1 MSGYNKTV
9 NLEQLYNLA
18 KVGLSEAQCAQALGI
33 SQSTMTRRK
42 QSDAEFDKALKDG
55 QLAGITAVTSALFN
69 GATHP
74 EKPNTS
80 AQIFYLKNRARWT
93 DRQELDVDVSGGI
106 GVEVQLD
113 AAIDALKSAGIDP
126 SKL

>member
-9 NLEQLYNLA
+9 DLEELYNLA
-18 KVGLSEAQCAQALGI
+18 RIGLSEAQVAQALGI

-55 QLAGITAVTSALFN
+55 QQAGITAVTSALFN
-69 GATHP
+69 GATNAD
-74 EKPNTS
+74 KPSTS
-80 AQIFYLKNRARWT
+80 AQIFYLKNRARWS
-93 DRQELDVDVSGGI
+93 DRQEMDISGGI
-106 GVEVQLD
+106 GIEVQLD

>member
-1 MSGYNKTV
+1 MSGYNKKID
-9 NLEQLYNLA
+9 LEELYSLA
-18 KVGLSEAQCAQALGI
+18 KIGLSEAQVAQSLGI

-42 QSDAEFDKALKDG
+42 QSDAEFDQALKAG
-55 QLAGITAVTSALFN
+55 QQAGITAVTSALFN

-80 AQIFYLKNRARWT
+80 AQIFYLKNRARWS
-93 DRQELDVDVSGGI
+93 DRQEMDISGGI

>member
-9 NLEQLYNLA
+9 DLTELFNLA
-18 KVGLSEAQCAQALGI
+18 KIGLSELQIAQSLGI

-42 QSDAEFDKALKDG
+42 QSDADFDKALKAG
-55 QLAGITAVTSALFN
+55 QSAGITAVTSALFN
-69 GATHP
+69 GATNAD
-74 EKPNTS
+74 KPSTS
-80 AQIFYLKNRARWT
+80 AQIFYLKNRANWA
-93 DRQELDVDVSGGI
+93 DRQEMDISGGI

-113 AAIDALKSAGIDP
+113 AAIDALVQAGIDP

>member
-9 NLEQLYNLA
+9 DLEELYNLA
-18 KVGLSEAQCAQALGI
+18 RIGLSEAQIAQSLGI

-42 QSDAEFDKALKDG
+42 QSDADFDKALKAG
-55 QLAGITAVTSALFN
+55 QTAGITAVTSALFN
-69 GATHP
+69 GATNAD
-74 EKPNTS
+74 KPSTS
-80 AQIFYLKNRARWT
+80 AQIFYLKNRAKWS
-93 DRQELDVDVSGGI
+93 DKLDASVSGGI

-113 AAIDALKSAGIDP
+113 AAIDALVQAGIDP

>member
-1 MSGYNKTV
+1 MSGYNKKID
-9 NLEQLYNLA
+9 LEELYSLA
-18 KVGLSEAQCAQALGI
+18 KIGLSEAQVAQSLGI

-42 QSDAEFDKALKDG
+42 QSDAEFDQALKAG
-55 QLAGITAVTSALFN
+55 QQAGITAVTSALFT
-69 GATHP
+69 GATNAD
-74 EKPNTS
+74 KPSTA
-80 AQIFYLKNRARWT
+80 AQIFFLKNRARWS
-93 DRQELDVDVSGGI
+93 DKLDASVSGGI

>member
-1 MSGYNKTV
+1 MSGYNKKID
-9 NLEQLYNLA
+9 LEELYSLA
-18 KVGLSEAQCAQALGI
+18 KIGLSEAQVAQALGI

-55 QLAGITAVTSALFN
+55 QQSGITAVTSALFN
-69 GATHP
+69 GATNAD
-74 EKPNTS
+74 KPSTS

-93 DRQELDVDVSGGI
+93 DRSDVEISGGV

-113 AAIDALKSAGIDP
+113 AAIDALKAAGIDP

>member
-1 MSGYNKTV
+1 LSGYNKKID
-9 NLEQLYNLA
+9 LEELYNLA
-18 KVGLSEAQCAQALGI
+18 KIGLSEAQVAQALGI

-55 QLAGITAVTSALFN
+55 QQAGITAVTSALFT
-69 GATHP
+69 GATNAD
-74 EKPNTS
+74 KPSTA
-80 AQIFYLKNRARWT
+80 AQIFYLKNRASWT
-93 DRQELDVDVSGGI
+93 DKQEVTGNV

>member
-9 NLEQLYNLA
+9 DLTELFNLA
-18 KVGLSEAQCAQALGI
+18 KIGLSELQIAQSLGI

-42 QSDAEFDKALKDG
+42 QSDADFDKALKAG
-55 QLAGITAVTSALFN
+55 QSAGITAVTSALFN
-69 GATHP
+69 GATNAD
-74 EKPNTS
+74 KPSTS
-80 AQIFYLKNRARWT
+80 AQIFYLKNRANWA
-93 DRQELDVDVSGGI
+93 DKQEMDISGGI

-113 AAIDALKSAGIDP
+113 AAIDALKAAGIDP

>member
-1 MSGYNKTV
+1 MSGYNKKID
-9 NLEQLYNLA
+9 LEELYSLA
-18 KVGLSEAQCAQALGI
+18 KIGLSEAQVAQSLGI

-42 QSDAEFDKALKDG
+42 QSDADFDKALKDG
-55 QLAGITAVTSALFN
+55 QQAGITAVTSALFT
-69 GATHP
+69 GATNAD
-74 EKPNTS
+74 KPSTA
-80 AQIFYLKNRARWT
+80 AQIFFLKNRARWT
-93 DRQELDVDVSGGI
+93 DRQEMDISGGI

>member
-9 NLEQLYNLA
+9 DLTELFNLA
-18 KVGLSEAQCAQALGI
+18 KIGLSELQIAQSLGI

-42 QSDAEFDKALKDG
+42 QSDADFDKALKAG
-55 QLAGITAVTSALFN
+55 QSAGITAVTSALFN
-69 GATHP
+69 GATNAD
-74 EKPNTS
+74 KPSTS
-80 AQIFYLKNRARWT
+80 AQIFYLKNRANWA
-93 DRQELDVDVSGGI
+93 DKQEMDISGGI

-113 AAIDALKSAGIDP
+113 AAIDALVQAGIDP

>member
-1 MSGYNKTV
+1 LSGYNKKID
-9 NLEQLYNLA
+9 LEELYSLA
-18 KVGLSEAQCAQALGI
+18 KIGLSEAQVAQSLGI

-42 QSDAEFDKALKDG
+42 QSDAEFDQALKDG
-55 QLAGITAVTSALFN
+55 QQAGITAVTSALYT
-69 GATHP
+69 GATNAD
-74 EKPNTS
+74 KPSTS
-80 AQIFYLKNRARWT
+80 AQIFYLKNRARWS
-93 DRQELDVDVSGGI
+93 DRSDVEISGGI

>member
-9 NLEQLYNLA
+9 DLEELYNLA
-18 KVGLSEAQCAQALGI
+18 RIGLSEAQDAQALGI

-55 QLAGITAVTSALFN
+55 QQSGITAVTSALFA
-69 GATHP
+69 GATNAD
-74 EKPNTS
+74 KPSTA
-80 AQIFYLKNRARWT
+80 AQIFFLKNRARWT
-93 DRQELDVDVSGGI
+93 DRQEMDISGGI

>member
-9 NLEQLYNLA
+9 DLEELYNLA
-18 KVGLSEAQCAQALGI
+18 RIGLSEAQVAQSLGI

-42 QSDAEFDKALKDG
+42 QSDAEFDQALKAG
-55 QLAGITAVTSALFN
+55 QVAGITAVTSALFT
-69 GATHP
+69 GATNAD
-74 EKPNTS
+74 KPSTA
-80 AQIFYLKNRARWT
+80 AQIFFLKNRARWS
-93 DRQELDVDVSGGI
+93 DKLDASVSGGI

>member
-9 NLEQLYNLA
+9 DLTELFNLA
-18 KVGLSEAQCAQALGI
+18 KIGLSELQIAQSLGI

-42 QSDAEFDKALKDG
+42 QSDADFDKALKAG
-55 QLAGITAVTSALFN
+55 QTAGITAVTSALFN

-74 EKPNTS
+74 DKPSTS
-80 AQIFYLKNRARWT
+80 AQIFYLKNRGRWS
-93 DRQELDVDVSGGI
+93 DRSDVEISGGI
-106 GVEVQLD
+106 GVELQLD
-113 AAIDALKSAGIDP
+113 AAIDALTKAGIDP

>member
-9 NLEQLYNLA
+9 DLEELYNLA
-18 KVGLSEAQCAQALGI
+18 RIGLSEAQVAQALGI

-55 QLAGITAVTSALFN
+55 QQSGITAVTSALFN
-69 GATHP
+69 GATNAD
-74 EKPNTS
+74 KPSTS

-93 DRQELDVDVSGGI
+93 DRSDVEISGGI

>member
-9 NLEQLYNLA
+9 DLTELFNLA
-18 KVGLSEAQCAQALGI
+18 KIGLSELQIAQSLGI

-42 QSDAEFDKALKDG
+42 QSDADFDKALKAG
-55 QLAGITAVTSALFN
+55 QSAGITAVTSALFN
-69 GATHP
+69 GATNAD
-74 EKPNTS
+74 KPSTS
-80 AQIFYLKNRARWT
+80 AQIFYLKNRANWA
-93 DRQELDVDVSGGI
+93 DRQEMDISGGI

-113 AAIDALKSAGIDP
+113 AAIDALKAAGIDP

>member
-18 KVGLSEAQCAQALGI
+18 KVGLSEAQVAQSLGI

-42 QSDAEFDKALKDG
+42 QSDAEFDQALKAG
-55 QLAGITAVTSALFN
+55 QQAGITAVTSALFT
-69 GATHP
+69 GATNAD
-74 EKPNTS
+74 KPSTA
-80 AQIFYLKNRARWT
+80 AQIFFLKNRGGWS
-93 DRQELDVDVSGGI
+93 DRTEVTGTV
-106 GVEVQLD
+106 GVELQLD
-113 AAIDALKSAGIDP
+113 AAIDALKAAGVDP

>member
-1 MSGYNKTV
+1 LSGYNKTV

-55 QLAGITAVTSALFN
+55 QQAGITAVTSALFN

-80 AQIFYLKNRARWT
+80 AQIFFLKNRGGWS
-93 DRQELDVDVSGGI
+93 DRTELDVSGGL

>member
-1 MSGYNKTV
+1 LSGYNKKID
-9 NLEQLYNLA
+9 LEELYNLA
-18 KVGLSEAQCAQALGI
+18 KIGLSEAQVAQSLGI

-55 QLAGITAVTSALFN
+55 QQAGITAVTSALFT
-69 GATHP
+69 GATNAD
-74 EKPNTS
+74 KPSTA
-80 AQIFYLKNRARWT
+80 AQIFFLKNRARWT
-93 DRQELDVDVSGGI
+93 DRTEVTGNI

-113 AAIDALKSAGIDP
+113 AAIDALKAAGVDP

>member
-1 MSGYNKTV
+1 MSGYNKKID
-9 NLEQLYNLA
+9 LEELYNLA
-18 KVGLSEAQCAQALGI
+18 RIGLSEAQVAQALGI

-55 QLAGITAVTSALFN
+55 QQAGITAVTSALFN
-69 GATHP
+69 GATNAD
-74 EKPNTS
+74 KPSTS
-80 AQIFYLKNRARWT
+80 AQIFYLKNRAKWS
-93 DRQELDVDVSGGI
+93 DKLDASVSGGI

-113 AAIDALKSAGIDP
+113 AAIDALVQAGIDP

>member
-1 MSGYNKTV
+1 MSGYNKKID
-9 NLEQLYNLA
+9 LEELYNLA
-18 KVGLSEAQCAQALGI
+18 KIGLSEAQVAQSLGI

-55 QLAGITAVTSALFN
+55 QQAGITAVTSALFT
-69 GATHP
+69 GATNAD
-74 EKPNTS
+74 KPSTA
-80 AQIFYLKNRARWT
+80 AQIFFLKNRARWT
-93 DRQELDVDVSGGI
+93 DRTEVTGNI

-113 AAIDALKSAGIDP
+113 AAIDALKAAGVDP